1 MMKKKMYHHGLMSE
15 KKLES
20 ELLQFQAILG
30 KSFNLW
36 NQCSEMLRSH
46 VSFQNVLVLPCLAD
60 HHHTIASSTGE
71 IVVGNIAIVLQGLLY
86 QLLTQSVDFLNLY
99 PLLFLKKYI

>member
-1 MMKKKMYHHGLMSE
+1 MRTSAGDEEENVSPLADVWKN
-15 KKLES
+15 LES
-20 ELLQFQAILG
+20 ELLQFQAVLG

-60 HHHTIASSTGE
+60 HHHSIASSTGE

-86 QLLTQSVDFLNLY
+86 QFLA
-99 PLLFLKKYI
+99 